1 MSESSTKPYFIRALH
16 EWCTDNGYTPHI
28 VVHVD
33 ENTLVP
39 RGYIS
44 DGQITLNLGLL
55 ATNQLDL
62 NNEFISFQA
71 RFGGKTEDIWVPIK
85 AVSAI
90 FVRETGAGMGFEVG
104 EGDDISESRE
114 DVADLESADI
124 DAADINA
131 TDKQT
136 ALNLTEGLAAHTAKQ
151 TTGDKIIKASH
162 LKVTPPI
169 ANERPRHKTN
179 QDVTSKP
186 KRPHLT
192 IVK

>member
-90 FVRETGAGMGFEVG
+90 FARETGAGMGFEVG
-104 EGDDISESRE
+104 EGDDISESSE
-114 DVADLESADI
+114 NVADLE
-124 DAADINA
+124 AADL
-131 TDKQT
+131 KV
-136 ALNLTEGLAAHTAKQ
+136 ALNLTEGPTSHSANQ
-151 TTGDKIIKASH
+151 TT
-162 LKVTPPI
+162 
-169 ANERPRHKTN
+169 
-179 QDVTSKP
+179 QDEASKP